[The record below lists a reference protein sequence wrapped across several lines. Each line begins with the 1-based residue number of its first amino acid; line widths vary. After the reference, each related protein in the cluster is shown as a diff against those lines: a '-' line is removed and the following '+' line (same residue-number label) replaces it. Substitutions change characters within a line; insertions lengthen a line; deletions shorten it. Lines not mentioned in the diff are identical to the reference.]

1 MSAARLSRP
10 THEEITVLVR
20 GLAKARGLGV
30 VEWGPNQ
37 LGIVGVRGK
46 QGNFAL
52 DLCRVLR
59 LTVELGRL
67 PTAAEV
73 VGASS

>member
-1 MSAARLSRP
+1 M
-10 THEEITVLVR
+10 LVK

-30 VEWGPNQ
+30 VEWEPNQ
-37 LGIVGVRGK
+37 LGLVGVRGK
-46 QGNFAL
+46 QGKFAL

-67 PTAAEV
+67 PTTGEV
-73 VGASS
+73 LS